1 MQNATQN
8 ATQPASGQADTGQFS
23 LLSVRKELSIF
34 THLSVSQVA
43 WQFVVQY
50 YTYMNDKPE
59 QLHRFYTKN
68 SHYLHGVEGEE
79 TPLLQGQTAIHKKFL
94 EIEFKECKV
103 FIHSVDAHPSANNGI
118 MVHVIGE
125 MSNNSEPWK
134 KFVQAFFLAE
144 QQNGY
149 FVLNDNFRFLK
160 EESFGDE
167 DEEGEEGQQAGT
179 NPPAVGQQ
187 PQEYQQPVDSH
198 SHTNGYHHSDANDTA
213 PLPTAPSS
221 TISAPLPAPAAA
233 PSPNTFH
240 RSHEDAGLVKTET
253 PPVKATPIPGPTP
266 TSSVPEVVEPV
277 QEEPTPPAPS
287 APSPAAVSRKTPSP
301 APPSPAAAVAEPT
314 QPTPATASKP
324 PTQPTAAAPSTQQ
337 PPAPVAAPS
346 APPAPKT
353 WASLAATNSS
363 RWGQNVAQEAK
374 GVSAAAPQQPHAPNP
389 AAANLPRERPTGS
402 AAAPVAAS
410 TGSDPTL
417 QSGGVGPK
425 NIPPAQQHP
434 SYAAALAVN
443 TPLCFIKGVTEN
455 IPQAALE
462 SILTQR
468 FGPIKE
474 CEIVRSRACAFL
486 EFRSIDSAKKAII
499 ASLHPNAGGEGGI
512 HLDEQ
517 KFGSPARIN
526 VETRKERGDRPAPRP
541 RGAMTGGGEGRGAIG
556 GTGGPNSP
564 GAGPGG
570 YRTAGGGSRGGTA
583 VRGRGD
589 GTRGGKA

>member
-1 MQNATQN
+1 MTDIAY
-8 ATQPASGQADTGQFS
+8 D
-23 LLSVRKELSIF
+23 F
-34 THLSVSQVA
+34 TVSQVA

-50 YTYMNDKPE
+50 YTYMNDKPD

-79 TPLLQGQTAIHKKFL
+79 TLLLQGQTAIHKKFL

-149 FVLNDNFRFLK
+149 FVLNDNFRYLK
-160 EESFGDE
+160 EESFGEDE
-167 DEEGEEGQQAGT
+167 EEGEEGQQAET
-179 NPPAVGQQ
+179 NAAPAVGQQ
-187 PQEYQQPVDSH
+187 SASTQDQSQPTY
-198 SHTNGYHHSDANDTA
+198 SHTNGYHHSVVTNDIT
-213 PLPTAPSS
+213 PSQSLPPSA
-221 TISAPLPAPAAA
+221 TISAPLPAPAVAPPA
-233 PSPNTFH
+233 PPAPVPAPPTPAEPAPEPMRLPTPSP
-240 RSHEDAGLVKTET
+240 E
-253 PPVKATPIPGPTP
+253 PTP
-266 TSSVPEVVEPV
+266 TPSVPEVVEPAH
-277 QEEPTPPAPS
+277 EEPAAPTPS
-287 APSPAAVSRKTPSP
+287 MPSPASASRKTPSP
-301 APPSPAAAVAEPT
+301 APPSPAAAIAEPT
-314 QPTPATASKP
+314 QPAPPVSKP
-324 PTQPTAAAPSTQQ
+324 TTQQ
-337 PPAPVAAPS
+337 PPTPAAPS

-389 AAANLPRERPTGS
+389 AAAHLPRERPAGGPS
-402 AAAPVAAS
+402 PAAVNTAA
-410 TGSDPTL
+410 DPAM
-417 QSGGVGPK
+417 QPGGVGPR

-434 SYAAALAVN
+434 AYAATLAIT

-455 IPQAALE
+455 IPQQVLE
-462 SILTQR
+462 QVLTQR

-474 CEIVRSRACAFL
+474 CEVVRSKACAFL
-486 EFRSIDSAKKAII
+486 EFRSVDSAKRAII
-499 ASLHPNAGGEGGI
+499 ASLHGGAGGEGGI

-517 KFGSPARIN
+517 KYGSPARIN

-541 RGAMTGGGEGRGAIG
+541 RGGMIAGGDGRGTMG
-556 GTGGPNSP
+556 PGGPNSP
-564 GAGPGG
+564 GGPGG
-570 YRTAGGGSRGGTA
+570 FQTAGRGGRGGGGGM
-583 VRGRGD
+583 RGRGD
-589 GTRGGKA
+589 GVRGAKP